1 MVLNDAVLSV
11 RRLEKVYP
19 NGTAALKS
27 ASFDIAGATIYGLIG
42 ANGAGKSTLIKI
54 LSGAIPASGGEI
66 VWSGER
72 RDWRRP
78 ADAAAAG
85 IATIHQHIPLAG
97 TLSVREN
104 VFLASSRPWRESGF
118 ERRRF
123 DELLEAVGYDID
135 PEAIVDELPI
145 GRRQM
150 VCILQALAADARLLI
165 MDEPTASLSDTERT
179 MVFDTI
185 RRLRDSRGTSVLF
198 ISHFLD
204 EILELCQQVTV
215 LRDGVT
221 VLNEP
226 RAAIDEQKLIV
237 AIVGREAALAGEN
250 RAAFVREADAPV
262 LDVRGLSSPGR
273 LDQVA
278 FSVRPGEVV
287 GLAGLL
293 GSGRSEIMHAI
304 FGADPTASGSVTIAG
319 LPVPRTIAAAIA
331 AGIVLVPEDRI
342 RQALFVNESIR
353 WNTTLPNPAPVSMWG
368 LVPVEALEERRAD
381 EIISAFSV
389 IAPNADVLVAE
400 LSGGNA
406 QKIALSRALAADC
419 RVLLLDEPTAGVD
432 IGAKADIRR
441 VVSEIAE
448 TGTAIVVAISDFEEL
463 LAICDRVLVVS
474 EGRIIAE
481 RRAAYTSEHELM
493 ALAGGLTN

>member
-1 MVLNDAVLSV
+1 MVNDAVLSV
-11 RRLEKVYP
+11 KRLEKVYP

-27 ASFDIAGATIYGLIG
+27 ASFDIAGATIHGLIG

-54 LSGAIPASGGEI
+54 LSGAIPASAGEI
-66 VWSGER
+66 VWLDER
-72 RDWRRP
+72 REWRRP

-104 VFLASSRPWRESGF
+104 VFIASTRPWRDSDY

-135 PEAIVDELPI
+135 PEAIVEELPI

-150 VCILQALAADARLLI
+150 VSILQALAADARLLI
-165 MDEPTASLSDTERT
+165 MDEPTASLSDTERA

-185 RRLRDSRGTSVLF
+185 RRLRDSRGASILF

-204 EILELCQQVTV
+204 DVLDLCQHVTV

-226 RAAIDEQKLIV
+226 REAITEQKLIV
-237 AIVGREAALAGEN
+237 AIVGREAALAAVN
-250 RAAFVREADAPV
+250 RPTIDRDADEP
-262 LDVRGLSSPGR
+262 LLELSGISSPGR
-273 LDQVA
+273 IEDVA
-278 FSVRPGEVV
+278 FAVKPGEIV

-304 FGADPTASGSVTIAG
+304 FGADPAAGGSVMLANK
-319 LPVPRTIAAAIA
+319 PVGRTIAAAMA
-331 AGIVLVPEDRI
+331 AGIVLVPEDRV
-342 RQALFVNESIR
+342 RQALFLNESIR
-353 WNTTLPNPAPVSMWG
+353 WNTTLPNPAPVSA
-368 LVPVEALEERRAD
+368 LDLFPVQALEERRAN
-381 EIISAFSV
+381 EIIAAFSV
-389 IAPNADVLVAE
+389 VAPNADIPVAE

-406 QKIALSRALAADC
+406 QKIALGRALAEKC

-441 VVSEIAE
+441 VIAEIAAK
-448 TGTAIVVAISDFEEL
+448 GTAVVVAISDFEEL

-481 RRAAYTSEHELM
+481 RRAIETNEHELM
-493 ALAGGLTN
+493 ALASGLTH

>member
-1 MVLNDAVLSV
+1 MAVSEPVLSV

-19 NGTAALKS
+19 NGTAALKN
-27 ASFDIAGATIYGLIG
+27 ASFDIAGATIHGLIG

-54 LSGAIPASGGEI
+54 LSGAIAASGGEI
-66 VWSGER
+66 LWRGEAR
-72 RDWRRP
+72 AWRRP
-78 ADAAAAG
+78 AEAAAAG

-104 VFLASSRPWRESGF
+104 VFLASEKPWRNSRA
-118 ERRRF
+118 ERHRLN
-123 DELLEAVGYDID
+123 DLLEALGYDID
-135 PEAIVDELPI
+135 PEAIVDDLPI

-150 VCILQALAADARLLI
+150 VSILQALAADARLLI
-165 MDEPTASLSDTERT
+165 MDEPTASLSDTERA

-185 RRLRDSRGTSVLF
+185 RRLRDAHGTSILF

-204 EILELCQQVTV
+204 EVLELCQRVTV
-215 LRDGVT
+215 LRDGIT

-226 RAAIDEQKLIV
+226 RDAIDEEKLIV
-237 AIVGREAALAGEN
+237 AIVGREAALAGGN
-250 RAAFVREADAPV
+250 RSGLGPEAAEPLLTVRE
-262 LDVRGLSSPGR
+262 LSSAGR
-273 LDQVA
+273 LDGIELA
-278 FSVRPGEVV
+278 ARPGEIV

-293 GSGRSEIMHAI
+293 GSGRSEILHAI
-304 FGADPTASGSVTIAG
+304 FGADPNASGHIAIAER
-319 LPVPRTIAAAIA
+319 PVGRTIAAAID

-353 WNTTLPNPAPVSMWG
+353 WNTSLPNPGPICALSLFPV
-368 LVPVEALEERRAD
+368 AAREERRAA

-389 IAPNADVLVAE
+389 VAPNDEVAVAA

-406 QKIALSRALAADC
+406 QKIALGRALAGDC

-441 VVSEIAE
+441 AIAEIAAK
-448 TGTAIVVAISDFEEL
+448 GAAVIVAISDFEEL
-463 LAICDRVLVVS
+463 LALCDRVLVVS
-474 EGRIIAE
+474 AGRIIAE
-481 RRAAYTSEHELM
+481 RRSAETSEHELM